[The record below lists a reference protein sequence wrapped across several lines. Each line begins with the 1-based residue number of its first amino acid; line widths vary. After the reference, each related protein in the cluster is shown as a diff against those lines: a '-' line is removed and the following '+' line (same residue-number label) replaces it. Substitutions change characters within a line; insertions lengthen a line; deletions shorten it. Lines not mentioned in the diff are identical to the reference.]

1 MFLRFL
7 SAALLLSSLVF
18 AQKPHAKDLRVC
30 ADPENPPFSDSKG
43 QGFENKIAEVVGR
56 ELKMPVKFVWSRMG
70 RGFVRNLLNSN
81 ECDLIAGIP
90 ADFRPVLTTQPYYRS
105 SYVFVTK
112 KSRKLS
118 ITSFDDG
125 RLHKMKIGVQ
135 VLDEDYAPP
144 AQALAR
150 RGNIT
155 NIVGYETTGDG
166 ADSIIRA
173 VANGEVDVAVVWGPL
188 AGYYSPKQK
197 TPLTVTPVEP
207 QADGPYLLF
216 TYAIS
221 AGVRKKDPELRDKID
236 RALQSRKAEIERIL
250 TNYGVPLLPVQQ
262 AQKVGD

>member
-1 MFLRFL
+1 MSLRFL
-7 SAALLLSSLVF
+7 SALLLTSIAF
-18 AQKPHAKDLRVC
+18 AQKPARELRVC
-30 ADPENPPFSDSKG
+30 ADPENPPFSDSKA
-43 QGFENKIAEVVGR
+43 QGFENKIAQVLGH
-56 ELKMPVKFVWSRMG
+56 ELKMPVKFVWQRMG
-70 RGFVRNLLNSN
+70 RGFVRNVLNGN
-81 ECDLIAGIP
+81 ECDLLTGIP
-90 ADFRPVLTTQPYYRS
+90 ADFRPVLTTEPYYRS

-112 KSRKLS
+112 ANKKLNLKSL
-118 ITSFDDG
+118 DDE

-155 NIVGYETTGDG
+155 NIVGYETTGDD

-188 AGYYSPKQK
+188 AGYFAQKQQ
-197 TPLTVTPVEP
+197 TALTITPVEP
-207 QADGPYLLF
+207 QQDGPFLPF

-236 RALQSRKAEIERIL
+236 RALKKRRQEIEKIL
-250 TNYGVPLLPVQQ
+250 ISYGVPLLPVLQQ
-262 AQKVGD
+262 KAGD